1 MKKFTW
7 NGDLGD
13 GTYRNPI
20 LYTDYSDPDVIRVG
34 EDYYM
39 VASSFCNSPGLPV
52 LHSKDLVSWKVIS
65 YVVDRIREPG
75 YEIPQHGHGIWA
87 PSIRYHDGWF
97 IVYYPMPDEGIFMS
111 KAREAIGPWS
121 EPVCVKAGKGW
132 IDPCPFWDED
142 GKAYLVNGFAK
153 SRSGIKSILHISPMN
168 AEGTALTGDGQH
180 IFDGHHTQPTIE
192 GPKMYKRN
200 GYYYILAPAG
210 SVKSGW
216 QVALRSRE
224 IYGPYEEK
232 IVMMQGDA
240 SVNGPHQ
247 GGWVDTPSG
256 EDWFIHF
263 QDVGNAGRIVHLQ
276 PMRWE
281 NDWPVIGMDD
291 GEGYGIPVESWKKP
305 DVGASYEP
313 CSPDDSDDFSG
324 SRLGLQWQWNAN
336 YQKEWYDLENPGIR
350 LYAQQQKGALCDVPN
365 LLLQKWTAPAFAVT
379 VKADMSQLKEG
390 DLAGMVSLGI
400 FYTALAVEKE
410 NGRFYLTQI
419 SGRMGE
425 KEKICRIGEVPGGTL
440 YLGMQVYGD
449 GSGRFF
455 FPDVTGI
462 WRPTGEKF
470 RFTPGKWVGVKYGLF
485 AVHRGEG
492 EAGSLLGHSVLV
504 ETDRILENTEVSY
517 AASTEVI

>member
-1 MKKFTW
+1 MGKFTW
-7 NGDLGD
+7 NADNGD

-52 LHSKDLVSWKVIS
+52 LHSKDLVNWRMLS
-65 YVVDRIREPG
+65 YVVDRITEPG
-75 YEIPQHGHGIWA
+75 YEVPWHGHGVWA
-87 PSIRYHDGWF
+87 PAIRYHDGWF
-97 IVYYPMPDEGIFMS
+97 MVYYPMPDEGIFMS
-111 KAREAIGPWS
+111 KAKDAAGPWS
-121 EPVCVKAGKGW
+121 EPVCVRAGKGW

-142 GKAYLVNGFAK
+142 GQAYLVNGFAK

-168 AEGTALTGDGQH
+168 AEGTALTGEGRH
-180 IFDGHHTQPTIE
+180 VFDGHNTQPTIE

-216 QVALRSRE
+216 QVALRSRQ

-240 SVNGPHQ
+240 RVNGPHQ

-256 EDWFIHF
+256 EDWFLHF

-281 NDWPVIGMDD
+281 KDWPIIGQDD

-305 DVGASYEP
+305 DVGASFEP

-324 SRLGLQWQWNAN
+324 RRLGLQWQWNAN
-336 YQKEWYDLENPGIR
+336 YREEWYRMEQPGIR
-350 LYAQQQKGALCDVPN
+350 LYAQPFEGALCDAPN

-379 VKADMSQLKEG
+379 AKVDVSGLKDG
-390 DLAGMVSLGI
+390 DLAGLVSQGL
-400 FYTALAVEKE
+400 FYTALAVKKE
-410 NGRFYLTQI
+410 AGGLYLTQV
-419 SGRMGE
+419 SGHMGE
-425 KEKICRIGEVPGGTL
+425 TEKTRRIGAVADGIL
-440 YLGMQVYGD
+440 QLGMQVYAD
-449 GSGRFF
+449 GSGQFL

-462 WRPTGEKF
+462 WRPAGEKF
-470 RFTPGKWVGVKYGLF
+470 LFTPGKWVGVKYGLF
-485 AVHRGEG
+485 AVHQGAG
-492 EAGSLLGHSVLV
+492 EAGSLLGTSVLV
-504 ETDRILENTEVSY
+504 DADRVLENTEV
-517 AASTEVI
+517 